1 MSHSLLSPLSPS
13 LSVMRLPP
21 PTESFLNRWPVAGCC
36 CALLVGL
43 QEAAYL
49 SLRVRACFSARV
61 CVRARVHIHKCVRLR
76 KGLTLQMLIL
86 VRNCVCVC
94 VFVPVCPA
102 VTPGNRAG
110 NRRGV
115 QPEQVIKKNPC
126 KMVVLWPSLASSG

>member
-1 MSHSLLSPLSPS
+1 
-13 LSVMRLPP
+13 MRLPP

-49 SLRVRACFSARV
+49 CLRVRACFSARV
-61 CVRARVHIHKCVRLR
+61 CVRAHERARVHIHKCVRLC

-86 VRNCVCVC
+86 VRKCVCVCFC

>member
-1 MSHSLLSPLSPS
+1 M
-13 LSVMRLPP
+13 
-21 PTESFLNRWPVAGCC
+21 AGCC

-49 SLRVRACFSARV
+49 CLRVRACFSARV
-61 CVRARVHIHKCVRLR
+61 CVRAHEHARVHIHKCVRLR

-86 VRNCVCVC
+86 VRKCVCVC
-94 VFVPVCPA
+94 FCVFVCVSA